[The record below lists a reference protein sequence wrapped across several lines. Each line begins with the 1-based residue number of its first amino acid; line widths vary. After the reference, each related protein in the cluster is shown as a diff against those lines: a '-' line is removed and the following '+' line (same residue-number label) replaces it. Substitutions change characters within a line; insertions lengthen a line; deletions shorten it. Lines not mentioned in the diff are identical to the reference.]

1 MLCMEN
7 ILHTPAQEASAQAA
21 AARAAELG
29 LPEGSTWADID
40 AHESAQA
47 AAARAAELG
56 LPEGSTWA
64 DIDKHI
70 SAQEAEQRR
79 IGGTALKALK

>member
-1 MLCMEN
+1 MTQKVLTRYHDYAIMLCMEN
-7 ILHTPAQEASAQAA
+7 ILHT
-21 AARAAELG
+21 
-29 LPEGSTWADID
+29 
-40 AHESAQA
+40 SAQA

-70 SAQEAEQRR
+70 SAQEAEHRR